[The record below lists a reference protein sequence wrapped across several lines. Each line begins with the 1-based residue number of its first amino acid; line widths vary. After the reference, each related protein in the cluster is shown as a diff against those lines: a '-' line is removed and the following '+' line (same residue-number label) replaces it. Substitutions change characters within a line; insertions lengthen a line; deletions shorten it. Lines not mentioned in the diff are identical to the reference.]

1 MGLKLWDPTLSFP
14 GTASLRVGP
23 GGSALA
29 EGYLKALT
37 DNKPL
42 QLVFYLQLLSFEFV
56 HERIVGQRSSFF
68 FDQDMFDFCVL
79 GSKSFVP
86 RILTHGWRTSG
97 SSSEQRD
104 SSANDGPL
112 PIPAH
117 KALN

>member
-14 GTASLRVGP
+14 GTASLRVDP

-37 DNKPL
+37 DNRPL

-56 HERIVGQRSSFF
+56 NERIIGQWSSFF
-68 FDQDMFDFCVL
+68 FNQDMFDFCVL

-86 RILTHGWRTSG
+86 RILTHGRRTSG
-97 SSSEQRD
+97 SCSERQN
-104 SSANDGPL
+104 STANGGAL
-112 PIPAH
+112 PIPGH